1 MKYILTLEKY
11 VAYSDFKRSWGTPA
25 EIREDLELCLR
36 RLLPKDGMIDEIKDE
51 STEQGIKFF
60 IKLKSKDYLHA
71 YKTSEF
77 RVQPETGWE
86 WYLNKKKKDY
96 RELKNQLE
104 QDYLSKLET
113 FLKYFKSY
121 DFYYQYI
128 DDGRQWKAAKRNNET
143 IADMY
148 KDLSNNEKKQAKK
161 QILKHFKSKEL
172 RPQVDQVFPN

>member
-1 MKYILTLEKY
+1 M
-11 VAYSDFKRSWGTPA
+11 
-25 EIREDLELCLR
+25 
-36 RLLPKDGMIDEIKDE
+36 
-51 STEQGIKFF
+51 
-60 IKLKSKDYLHA
+60 
-71 YKTSEF
+71 
-77 RVQPETGWE
+77 
-86 WYLNKKKKDY
+86 NKKKKDY
-96 RELKNQLE
+96 RELRNQLE

-128 DDGRQWKAAKRNNET
+128 DSGRQWEAAKRNNEA

-148 KDLSNNEKKQAKK
+148 KNLSNNEKKQAKK